1 MLFVIGFLIVM
12 GSVIGGYV
20 GAHGKLY
27 ALWQPYEILIIVGAA
42 IGAFIISNS
51 AALMKDCITN
61 LGGVVL
67 GSKVDKKMFLDLLSL
82 IYSILDKSRKEG
94 MMSIEADVDN
104 PQSSGLFAQYPAIQM
119 NHALADYI
127 ADAFRLIASG
137 NMQPHELDAL
147 LDAEIETRT
156 QEILEPSHALQKMA
170 DAMPGFG
177 IVAAVLG
184 IVITMSALGGDP
196 EELGKHIAA
205 ALVGTF
211 MGVLLGYGVF
221 GPIAAKMEHIG
232 NEEIKLY
239 QAAKSAIVA
248 SVNGMP
254 PQLAVEFGRKVLF
267 VHGRPS
273 FTELE
278 QKVRGR

>member
-1 MLFVIGFLIVM
+1 MLFVIGLLIVL
-12 GSVIGGYV
+12 GSVVGGYI

-27 ALWQPYEILIIVGAA
+27 ALWQPYEIIIIVGAA

-51 AALMKDCITN
+51 GHLMKTVLTN
-61 LGGVVL
+61 LGDVVT
-67 GSKVDKKMFLDLLSL
+67 GGKIDKKMFLDLLGL

-104 PQSSGLFAQYPAIQM
+104 PQSSGLFAKYPAIQI
-119 NHALADYI
+119 NKPLADFI

-147 LDAEIETRT
+147 LDTEIEARSH
-156 QEILEPSHALQKMA
+156 EILGPALALQKMA

-184 IVITMSALGGDP
+184 IVITMSALGGEP

-232 NEEIKLY
+232 HEEIKLY
-239 QAAKSAIVA
+239 EAAKSAIVA

-278 QKVRGR
+278 KKVRNR

>member
-1 MLFVIGFLIVM
+1 MQFFLGMFIVI
-12 GSVIGGYV
+12 GSVIGGYI

-51 AALMKDCITN
+51 GYLIKTSLTN
-61 LGGVVL
+61 MGDVVTGG
-67 GSKVDKKMFLDLLSL
+67 KVDKKMFLDLLGL

-104 PQSSGLFAQYPAIQM
+104 PQSSGLFARYPGIQM
-119 NHALADYI
+119 NKALSDYI
-127 ADAFRLIASG
+127 ADAFRLMASG

-147 LDAEIETRT
+147 LDSEIETRS
-156 QEILEPSHALQKMA
+156 QELLGPAHALQKMS

-221 GPIAAKMEHIG
+221 GPIAAKMEHVAI
-232 NEEIKLY
+232 EEIKLY
-239 QAAKSAIVA
+239 EAAKSAIVA

-267 VHGRPS
+267 VHGRPT